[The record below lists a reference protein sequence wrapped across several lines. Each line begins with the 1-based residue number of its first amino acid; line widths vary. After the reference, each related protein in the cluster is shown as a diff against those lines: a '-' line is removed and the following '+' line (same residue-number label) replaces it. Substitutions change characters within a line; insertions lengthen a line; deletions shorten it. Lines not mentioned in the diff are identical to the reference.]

1 VGTQI
6 IITLKVLN
14 SGPNSAGAIQVQDI
28 LPPGL
33 TFVSSTQGYDAITG
47 IWTVGSLQ
55 VGQEAVLTITAQVGS
70 VGAKT
75 NIAQVTASDK
85 YDPDSTPGNNV
96 TTEDDYSSQD
106 LNAFYYSYLPV
117 IHRSLP

>member
-1 VGTQI
+1 
-6 IITLKVLN
+6 
-14 SGPNSAGAIQVQDI
+14 
-28 LPPGL
+28 
-33 TFVSSTQGYDAITG
+33 
-47 IWTVGSLQ
+47 

-96 TTEDDYSSQD
+96 PAEDDYSTLELLAS
-106 LNAFYYSYLPV
+106 YYTYLPV
-117 IHRSLP
+117 ILRSSP